1 MNLNY
6 LFSVL
11 LIMLVFVSC
20 KQEQGGQF
28 HVPIEDFFVKP
39 ERTSFKLSPD
49 GSKVAYLGV
58 HDHCKNIFILD
69 LEEPDSSKQLTYQ
82 VNLNVQSFFWLDNKR
97 IIFSNTQSPT
107 DSLRMF
113 QIDVKTEK
121 RQALFS
127 PEKSRLR
134 WVYPIVEKDNSIM
147 AGLNLRDSS
156 LFDLY
161 RIYLDGR
168 KPQLVQ
174 HNPGNVVSW
183 IGAPDGVVRMALTSD
198 SVQESLL
205 YRKNDGL
212 PFKEVMKNDFETI
225 FVPLGFVKNSDKNVY
240 ALSNQNR
247 DKMALVEFDAENGKE
262 VRNIYENKLGDL
274 GVEGYSANLQEMLYT
289 TSFIDKFKKNIFN
302 PTYEQVYK
310 KLKKKFKDSEI
321 GFLDSDSSLTGFV
334 VRVYSDIHP
343 GETYYYNKEKD
354 DIQLLNEENPKLK
367 DLEFNQME
375 EVEFLSR
382 DNKNI
387 HAYITYPKNKRKNSP
402 VVVLVH
408 DGPNRRSEWGFDPEV
423 QFLANRGYT
432 VFQVNYRGSV
442 GYGKDFWTSG
452 FKEWGGK
459 IQSDITDG
467 VAWLIHQGIAD
478 KEKIAIMGTGFG
490 GYSAL
495 YAAAFNPSL
504 YKCAISSSGY
514 SNLFTYFR
522 EIPPHLKH
530 YVQLFYR
537 IIGNPE
543 TEPELFQAI
552 SPIFHADKVR
562 IPILFFQG
570 GKDKYSSVTDANQFV
585 GKLKGNE
592 VPVRYIFK
600 KEESKRFKNEENI
613 VEYYQEI
620 EKFLAVYLK

>member
-1 MNLNY
+1 
-6 LFSVL
+6 
-11 LIMLVFVSC
+11 MLVFVSC

>member
-1 MNLNY
+1 MNLKN

-11 LIMLVFVSC
+11 LVLLVILSC
-20 KQEQGGQF
+20 KQEQGGQAY
-28 HVPIEDFFVKP
+28 VPIEDFFVKA
-39 ERTSFKLSPD
+39 ERTSFRLSPD

-69 LEEPDSSKQLTYQ
+69 LQEPDSSKQLTYQ
-82 VNLNVQSFFWLDNKR
+82 VNLNVQSFFWLNNNK
-97 IIFSNTQSPT
+97 IIFSNTQSVS

-113 QIDVKTEK
+113 QIDVKTER

-134 WVYPIVEKDNSIM
+134 WIYPIVENNGSLLV
-147 AGLNLRDSS
+147 GLNKRDSS

-161 RIYLDGR
+161 KIYLDGR
-168 KPQLVQ
+168 KPELVYE
-174 HNPGNVVSW
+174 NPGNVMSW
-183 IGAPDGVVRMALTSD
+183 IGAPDGIVRMALTSD
-198 SVQESLL
+198 SVQESVLF
-205 YRKNDGL
+205 RKNASL
-212 PFKEVMKNDFETI
+212 PFKEVMRSDFETI
-225 FVPLGFVKNSDKNVY
+225 FVPLGFVKDSEKNIY

-247 DKMALVEFDAENGKE
+247 DRMALVEYDVEQGKE
-262 VRNIYENKLGDL
+262 VRNIFEHKQGDL
-274 GVEGYSANLQEMLYT
+274 GIEGYSSNLQEMLYT
-289 TSFIDKFKKNIFN
+289 TSFVDKFKKRIFN
-302 PTYEQVYK
+302 SSYEEVYE
-310 KLKKKFKDSEI
+310 KLKKKFSDSEI
-321 GFLDSDSSLTGFV
+321 SFLDTDTSLNSFI
-334 VRVYSDIHP
+334 VRIYSDVHP
-343 GETYYYNKEKD
+343 GETYYYNRTND
-354 DIQLLNEENPKLK
+354 DFRLLNEENPKLK
-367 DLEFNQME
+367 GMEFNQME
-375 EVEFLSR
+375 EVNFLSR
-382 DNKNI
+382 DNKDI
-387 HAYITYPKNKRKNSP
+387 HAYLTYPKNKRKNIP

-408 DGPNRRSEWGFDPEV
+408 DGPNRRTEWGFDPEV
-423 QFLANRGYT
+423 QFLANRGYA
-432 VFQVNYRGSV
+432 VFQVNYRGSI
-442 GYGKDFWTSG
+442 GYGKEFWTAG

-504 YKCAISSSGY
+504 YRCAISSSGY

-562 IPILFFQG
+562 IPVLFFQG

-585 GKLKGNE
+585 GKLKSNE
-592 VPVRYIFK
+592 IPVRYIFK
-600 KEESKRFKNEENI
+600 KDEGKRFKNEENI

-620 EKFLAVYLK
+620 EKFLSAYLR

>member
-20 KQEQGGQF
+20 KQEQGGQL

-354 DIQLLNEENPKLK
+354 DLQLLNEENPKLK

-600 KEESKRFKNEENI
+600 KEESKRFRNEENI

>member
-1 MNLNY
+1 
-6 LFSVL
+6 
-11 LIMLVFVSC
+11 MLVFVSC

-147 AGLNLRDSS
+147 AGLNLRGSS

>member
-600 KEESKRFKNEENI
+600 KEESKRFRNEENI

>member
-1 MNLNY
+1 MNLKN

-11 LIMLVFVSC
+11 LVLLVILSC
-20 KQEQGGQF
+20 KQEQNSQKTI
-28 HVPIEDFFVKP
+28 PIEDFFVKP
-39 ERTSFKLSPD
+39 ERTSFRLSPD
-49 GSKVAYLGV
+49 GSKVAYLGI

-69 LEEPDSSKQLTYQ
+69 LKQPDSSKQLTYQ
-82 VNLNVQSFFWLDNKR
+82 VNLNVQSFFWLNDKK
-97 IIFSNTQSPT
+97 IIFSNTQSSS

-113 QIDVKTEK
+113 QIDVETENRK
-121 RQALFS
+121 ALFA

-134 WVYPIVEKDNSIM
+134 WVYPIVEKNGSLLVGM
-147 AGLNLRDSS
+147 NKRDSS

-161 RIYLDGR
+161 RVFLDGR
-168 KPQLVQ
+168 KPEMIHQ
-174 HNPGNVVSW
+174 NPGNVMNWV
-183 IGAPDGVVRMALTSD
+183 GAPDGVVRIALTSD

-262 VRNIYENKLGDL
+262 IRSIYENKMGDL
-274 GVEGYSANLQEMLYT
+274 GAEGYSADLQEMLYT
-289 TSFIDKFKKNIFN
+289 TSFIDKYQKKIFN
-302 PTYEQVYK
+302 ASYEQVYQ
-310 KLKKKFKDSEI
+310 KLKKKFADSEI
-321 GFLDSDSSLTGFV
+321 GFLDSDTSLNGFV
-334 VRVYSDIHP
+334 VRIYSDIHP
-343 GETYYYNKEKD
+343 GETYYYNKSQDKLE
-354 DIQLLNEENPKLK
+354 LLNEENPKLK
-367 DLEFNQME
+367 NLEFNQME
-375 EVEFLSR
+375 EVSFLSR
-382 DNKNI
+382 DNKDI
-387 HAYITYPKNKRKNSP
+387 HAYITYPKGKRKNSP

-408 DGPNRRSEWGFDPEV
+408 DGPNRRAEWGFDPEV

-432 VFQVNYRGSV
+432 VFQVNYRGSI
-442 GYGKDFWTSG
+442 GYGKEFWTAG

-459 IQSDITDG
+459 IQSYITDG

-478 KEKIAIMGTGFG
+478 KDKIAIMGTGFG

-543 TEPELFQAI
+543 KEPELFQAI

-562 IPILFFQG
+562 IPVLFFQG

-585 GKLKGNE
+585 GKLKSNE
-592 VPVRYIFK
+592 IPVRYIFK
-600 KEESKRFKNEENI
+600 KEEGKRFRNEENI

-620 EKFLAVYLK
+620 DMFLAQYLK

>member
-1 MNLNY
+1 MNLKN

-11 LIMLVFVSC
+11 IVLFVFISC
-20 KQEQGGQF
+20 KQEQGGQS

-39 ERTSFKLSPD
+39 ERTSFRLSPD

-69 LEEPDSSKQLTYQ
+69 LQEPDSSKQLTYQ
-82 VNLNVQSFFWLDNKR
+82 VNLNVQSFFWLNDQKT
-97 IIFSNTQSPT
+97 IFSNTQST
-107 DSLRMF
+107 SDSLRMF
-113 QIDVKTEK
+113 QIDVKSEQRK
-121 RQALFS
+121 PLFA
-127 PEKSRLR
+127 PEKARLR
-134 WVYPIVEKDNSIM
+134 WVYPIVENNGSLLVGMNK
-147 AGLNLRDSS
+147 RDST

-168 KPQLVQ
+168 QPQLVDQ
-174 HNPGNVVSW
+174 NPGSIMSW
-183 IGAPDGVVRMALTSD
+183 IGSPDGEVRMALTSD
-198 SVQESLL
+198 SVQESIL
-205 YRKNDGL
+205 YRKGNGL
-212 PFKEVMKNDFETI
+212 PFKEVTKNDFETI
-225 FVPLGFVKNSDKNVY
+225 FVPLGFVKGSDKNVF

-247 DKMALVEFDAENGKE
+247 DKMALVEYDVENGKE
-262 VRNIYENKLGDL
+262 LRHIYEHKRGDL
-274 GVEGYSANLQEMLYT
+274 GVEGYSNNLQEMLYT
-289 TSFIDKFKKNIFN
+289 TSFVDNYKKKIFN
-302 PTYEQVYK
+302 SAYEGVYK
-310 KLKKKFKDSEI
+310 KLKGKFSDSEI
-321 GFLDSDSSLTGFV
+321 SFLDSDTTLNGFI
-334 VRVYSDIHP
+334 VRVYSDVHP
-343 GETYYYNKEKD
+343 GETYYYNRQKD
-354 DIQLLNEENPKLK
+354 DLQLLNEENPKLK
-367 DLEFNQME
+367 GLKFNPME

-387 HAYITYPKNKRKNSP
+387 HAYITYPRNKRKNIP

-408 DGPNRRSEWGFDPEV
+408 DGPNRRDEWGFDPEV
-423 QFLANRGYT
+423 QFLANRGYA
-432 VFQVNYRGSV
+432 VFQVNYRGSI
-442 GYGKDFWTSG
+442 GYGKEFWTAG

-478 KEKIAIMGTGFG
+478 KNNIAIMGTGFG

-543 TEPELFQAI
+543 TEPDLFQAI

-562 IPILFFQG
+562 IPVLFFQG

-585 GKLKGNE
+585 GKLKSNE
-592 VPVRYIFK
+592 IPVRYVFK
-600 KEESKRFKNEENI
+600 KDEGKRFRNEENI

-620 EKFLAVYLK
+620 EKFLGQYLK

>member
-1 MNLNY
+1 MNLKN

-11 LIMLVFVSC
+11 IVLFVFISC
-20 KQEQGGQF
+20 KQEQGGQSR
-28 HVPIEDFFVKP
+28 VPIEDFFVKP
-39 ERTSFKLSPD
+39 ERTSFRLSPD

-69 LEEPDSSKQLTYQ
+69 LQEPDSSKQLTYQ
-82 VNLNVQSFFWLDNKR
+82 VNLNVQSFFWLNNQK
-97 IIFSNTQSPT
+97 IIFSNTQST
-107 DSLRMF
+107 SDSLRMF
-113 QIDVKTEK
+113 QIDVKSEQRK
-121 RQALFS
+121 PLFA
-127 PEKSRLR
+127 PEKARLR
-134 WVYPIVEKDNSIM
+134 WVYPIVENNGSLLVGMNK
-147 AGLNLRDSS
+147 RDSS

-161 RIYLDGR
+161 RVYLDGR
-168 KPQLVQ
+168 QPQLVDQ
-174 HNPGNVVSW
+174 NPGSVMSW
-183 IGAPDGVVRMALTSD
+183 IGSPDGEVRMALTSD
-198 SVQESLL
+198 SVQESIL
-205 YRKNDGL
+205 YRKGNGL
-212 PFKEVMKNDFETI
+212 PFKEVTKNDFETI
-225 FVPLGFVKNSDKNVY
+225 FVPLGFVKGSDKNVY

-247 DKMALVEFDAENGKE
+247 DKMALVEYDVENGKE
-262 VRNIYENKLGDL
+262 LRHIYEHKRGDL
-274 GVEGYSANLQEMLYT
+274 GVEGYSNNLQEMLYT
-289 TSFIDKFKKNIFN
+289 TSFVDNYKKKIFN
-302 PTYEQVYK
+302 SAYEGVYK
-310 KLKKKFKDSEI
+310 KLKGKFSDSEI
-321 GFLDSDSSLTGFV
+321 SFLDNDTTLNGFI
-334 VRVYSDIHP
+334 VRVYSDVHP
-343 GETYYYNKEKD
+343 GETYYYNRQKD
-354 DIQLLNEENPKLK
+354 DLQLLNEENPKLK
-367 DLEFNQME
+367 GLEFNSME

-387 HAYITYPKNKRKNSP
+387 HAYITYPRNKRKNIP

-408 DGPNRRSEWGFDPEV
+408 DGPNRRDEWGFDPEV
-423 QFLANRGYT
+423 QFLANRGYA
-432 VFQVNYRGSV
+432 VFQVNYRGSI
-442 GYGKDFWTSG
+442 GYGKEFWTAG

-478 KEKIAIMGTGFG
+478 KNNIAIMGTGFG

-543 TEPELFQAI
+543 KEPDLFQAI

-562 IPILFFQG
+562 IPVLFFQG

-585 GKLKGNE
+585 GKLKSNE
-592 VPVRYIFK
+592 IPVRYVFK
-600 KEESKRFKNEENI
+600 KDEGKRFRNEENI

-620 EKFLAVYLK
+620 EKFLGQYLK

>member
-1 MNLNY
+1 MNINY

-11 LIMLVFVSC
+11 LMLIALSSC
-20 KQEQGGQF
+20 KQEQAA
-28 HVPIEDFFVKP
+28 HVRVPIEDFFVKP
-39 ERTSFKLSPD
+39 ERTSFRLSPD

-69 LEEPDSSKQLTYQ
+69 LIEPDSSKQLTYQ
-82 VNLNVQSFFWLDNKR
+82 INLNVQSFFWLNNDK

-113 QIDVKTEK
+113 QINVRTEK
-121 RQALFS
+121 RQALFE
-127 PEKSRLR
+127 PKKSKLR
-134 WVYPIVEKDNSIM
+134 WVYPIIEKDSSILASM
-147 AGLNLRDSS
+147 NLRDSS

-161 RIYLDGR
+161 RIYLNGK
-168 KPQLVQ
+168 KPELV
-174 HNPGNVVSW
+174 HRNPGNVVSW
-183 IGAPDGVVRMALTSD
+183 IGAPDAVVRMALTSD
-198 SVQESLL
+198 SVQESIL
-205 YRKNDGL
+205 YRNAENQ
-212 PFKEVMKNDFETI
+212 PFKEVMKNDFETVFI
-225 FVPLGFVKNSDKNVY
+225 PLGFVKNSPKNVY
-240 ALSNQNR
+240 ALSNQER
-247 DKMALVEFDAENGKE
+247 DKLALVEFDVEKGKE
-262 VRNIYENKLGDL
+262 VRNIYENKSGDL
-274 GVEGYSANLQEMLYT
+274 GAEGYSANLQEMLYA
-289 TSFIDKFKKNIFN
+289 TSFIDKYKKNIFN
-302 PTYEQVYK
+302 ETYKEVYK
-310 KLKKKFKDSEI
+310 KLKKKFDKSEI
-321 GFLDSDSSLTGFV
+321 GFLDSDKSLNGFI
-334 VRVYSDIHP
+334 VRVYSDVHP

-354 DIQLLNEENPKLK
+354 DLQLLNEENPKLK
-367 DLEFNQME
+367 GMEFNQME

-382 DNKNI
+382 DNKTI
-387 HAYITYPKNKRKNSP
+387 HAYITYPKHKRKNSP

-423 QFLANRGYT
+423 QFLANRGYA
-432 VFQVNYRGSV
+432 VFQVNYRGST
-442 GYGKDFWTSG
+442 GYGKEFWTAG

-562 IPILFFQG
+562 IPVLFFQG

-585 GKLKGNE
+585 GKLKSNE
-592 VPVRYIFK
+592 IPVRYIFK
-600 KEESKRFKNEENI
+600 KEEGKRFRNEENI
-613 VEYYQEI
+613 VQYYQEI
-620 EKFLAVYLK
+620 EKFLAGYLK